1 MDKLEIQIT
10 QDFICPWCWI
20 GEQKLK
26 NALVAED
33 AASKVRLIFMP
44 YELNPGMAKDG
55 MDRKQYRSTKFGS
68 WSRSQAMDA
77 HVTEAGRAE
86 GLSFNYDVVTRT
98 PNTLAAHR
106 LVWMVQKGGGD
117 ATALVHA
124 IFKAYFTEGRDI
136 GDTNVLTEIAVSVGE
151 SEKKARRLFSS
162 NEGVA
167 EVRVLETVAAA
178 TGVSSVPSVK
188 VDLDVVSGAQPV
200 QVFRDALR
208 SALEDDA
215 KLS

>member
-26 NALVAED
+26 DALVAKD
-33 AASKVRLIFMP
+33 ATSKVRLIFMP
-44 YELNPGMAKDG
+44 YELNPDIVEEG

-68 WSRSQAMDA
+68 WSRSQRMDA
-77 HVTEAGRAE
+77 HVAEAGQAE
-86 GLSFNYDVVTRT
+86 GLSFNYEVVTRT

-151 SEKKARRLFSS
+151 SEKAARCLFSS

-167 EVRVLETVAAA
+167 EVRVMETVATA
-178 TGVSSVPSVK
+178 TGVNSVPSVK
-188 VDLDVVSGAQPV
+188 VGFEVVSGAQPV

-215 KLS
+215 TLS

>member
-26 NALVAED
+26 DALVAED
-33 AASKVRLIFMP
+33 AASKVRLVFMP
-44 YELNPGMAKDG
+44 YELNPGMAKEG

-77 HVTEAGRAE
+77 HVAEAGRAE

-106 LVWMVQKGGGD
+106 LVWMVQKDGGD

-136 GDTNVLTEIAVSVGE
+136 GDTDVLIEIAVSVGE
-151 SEKKARRLFSS
+151 SEKEARRLFSS

-167 EVRVLETVAAA
+167 EVRVLETVATA
-178 TGVSSVPSVK
+178 TDVSSVPSVK
-188 VDLDVVSGAQPV
+188 VGLDVVSGAQPV

-215 KLS
+215 ELI

>member
-26 NALVAED
+26 DALVAED
-33 AASKVRLIFMP
+33 AVSKVRLVFMP
-44 YELNPGMAKDG
+44 YELNAGMAKEG
-55 MDRKQYRSTKFGS
+55 MDRKQYRSPKFGS

-77 HVTEAGRAE
+77 HVAEAGRAE

-117 ATALVHA
+117 ATALVRA
-124 IFKAYFTEGRDI
+124 IFKAYFTDGRDI
-136 GDTNVLTEIAVSVGE
+136 GDTDVLTEIAVSVGE
-151 SEKKARRLFSS
+151 SEKEARRLFSS

-167 EVRVLETVAAA
+167 EVQVLETVATA
-178 TGVSSVPSVK
+178 TGVSSVPFVK
-188 VDLDVVSGAQPV
+188 VGLDVVSGAQPV

-215 KLS
+215 ELI

>member
-1 MDKLEIQIT
+1 MGKE
-10 QDFICPWCWI
+10 
-20 GEQKLK
+20 
-26 NALVAED
+26 
-33 AASKVRLIFMP
+33 
-44 YELNPGMAKDG
+44 G

-77 HVTEAGRAE
+77 HVAEAGRAA
-86 GLSFNYDVVTRT
+86 GLASNYDVVTRT

-151 SEKKARRLFSS
+151 SEKEARRLFSS

-167 EVRVLETVAAA
+167 GVGAWRTVGTE
-178 TGVSSVPSVK
+178 TGVSSAPAVRV
-188 VDLDVVSGAQPV
+188 
-200 QVFRDALR
+200 
-208 SALEDDA
+208 
-215 KLS
+215 

>member
-26 NALVAED
+26 DALVAEN
-33 AASKVRLIFMP
+33 AASKVRLVFMP
-44 YELNPGMAKDG
+44 YELNPGMAREG
-55 MDRKQYRSTKFGS
+55 MDRKQYRSMKFGS

-77 HVTEAGRAE
+77 HVAEAGRAE

-106 LVWMVQKGGGD
+106 LVWMVQKGSGD

-151 SEKKARRLFSS
+151 SEKEARRLFSS

-167 EVRVLETVAAA
+167 EVRVLEAVATA

-188 VDLDVVSGAQPV
+188 VGLDVVSGAQPV

-215 KLS
+215 ELI